1 MTTAAA
7 PFANVAIL
15 GVGLVGG
22 SLARAL
28 KRAPEQVTI
37 TGYGDREDSLRRAV
51 ELGVIDRYL
60 LDLRQAVAAADA
72 VVLAAP
78 PAAVPP
84 LLRQL
89 AGALRPHCVVTDVSS
104 VKGAVVAAA
113 RAALGEHFPM
123 FVPAHPIAG
132 TEKNGVEAS
141 FAQLFERCAVILTP
155 AAETS
160 PAARDAVAAMWRSTG
175 AAVVVELTAEH
186 HDQVLAATSHLPH
199 VLAYALVDC
208 LARMQDRKEIFAYAA
223 GGFAD
228 FTRIASSSPEMWR
241 DVCLANP
248 APILAALDDFD
259 QHLQEV
265 RSAIAES
272 NGERLLTIFSR
283 ARQARER
290 FIGADD

>member
-7 PFANVAIL
+7 PFAHIAVL
-15 GVGLVGG
+15 GVGLIGG

-28 KRAPEQVTI
+28 KRANEQVTI

-84 LLRQL
+84 LLRRL
-89 AGALRPHCVVTDVSS
+89 AGALQPHCVVTDVAS
-104 VKGAVVAAA
+104 VKSPVVAAA

-141 FAQLFERCAVILTP
+141 FAQLFEQRTVILTP

-160 PAARDAVAAMWRSTG
+160 PAARDGVAAMWRSTG
-175 AAVVVELTAEH
+175 AAVVELTAEH

-248 APILAALDDFD
+248 APILAALDDFE

-265 RSAIAES
+265 RSAVAAHD
-272 NGERLLTIFSR
+272 GPRLLTIFSR
-283 ARQARER
+283 ARQARDR
-290 FIGADD
+290 FIGTGD